1 MPFSTIVIV
10 SLIAGAFLVFAL
22 TLAYGEYQTRNIK
35 QASESPADEQEWRK
49 AA

>member
-10 SLIAGAFLVFAL
+10 SLITGAFLVFAL
-22 TLAYGEYQTRNIK
+22 ALAYGEYQTRNIK
-35 QASESPADEQEWRK
+35 QPGEPPADEKDWRK